1 MAEISRAIAGEFG
14 DLSAAQASVL
24 MIRLLVAGSL
34 GALLGWE
41 RSQSGK
47 AAGLRTHILVAV
59 GSASLVAVA
68 MQSGFPPD
76 PLSRVLQGLVAGIG
90 FIGAGCIIKSEGQ
103 ISGLTTAAGIW
114 LTAAVGVAAGL
125 GRELSAILIGGLG
138 WFTLAVLGRWET
150 RLTAN
155 GKRQSLDVISTNEMP
170 GTSLNQPPS

>member
-1 MAEISRAIAGEFG
+1 MAEISRAVAGEFG
-14 DLSAAQASVL
+14 DLSAAQAAVL
-24 MIRLLVAGSL
+24 AIRLLVAGSL

-41 RSQSGK
+41 RTQSGK

-76 PLSRVLQGLVAGIG
+76 PISRVLQGLVAGIG
-90 FIGAGCIIKSEGQ
+90 FIGAGCIMKSEGQ

-125 GRELSAILIGGLG
+125 GRELSAILIGGTG
-138 WFTLAVLGRWET
+138 WFTLAVLGRWEI
-150 RLTAN
+150 RLARN
-155 GKRQSLDVISTNEMP
+155 GKSRHPEVFTSHELPGSPNER
-170 GTSLNQPPS
+170 

>member
-14 DLSAAQASVL
+14 DLSAAQALVL
-24 MIRLLVAGSL
+24 VIRLLVAGSL

-90 FIGAGCIIKSEGQ
+90 FIGAGCIMKSEGQ

-125 GRELSAILIGGLG
+125 GRELSAILIGGTG
-138 WFTLAVLGRWET
+138 WFTLAVLGRWEI
-150 RLTAN
+150 RLARNSKGRHTEVFTSHELP
-155 GKRQSLDVISTNEMP
+155 GSPNER
-170 GTSLNQPPS
+170 